1 MNDYTR
7 EKIKLR
13 MLKRI
18 ALLWD
23 ISDIE
28 HIDPVVRLLIEA
40 LAEEIFR
47 LSGELSELDDRL
59 LSKLAASMTPVS
71 RLTARP
77 AHAIVSAMP
86 VDSTVTIGR
95 NTVFEYKETKAL
107 RKYNLNSI
115 RFTPIVPFELIKASI
130 RLIQIQSNLY
140 GYDEE
145 FRRTHIASMFTRDE
159 VLNNTVWLGIEI
171 TPEIVTLETLPLYFD
186 FPNIE
191 NKYAYLQLL
200 PYTRWRVAGKEIECK
215 AGLAT
220 ENGDTA
226 TGYEY
231 TQAQTDIVFSDLH
244 ALYNSHYITLQKI
257 ETGSKTNYPAEWTNY
272 YPQEI
277 LGQLAT
283 PLLWIKGTFP
293 PSVSKEVLEH
303 LRVGINLFP
312 VANISKRTNS
322 QRMFDVSMFM
332 PLETDINES
341 FFEIAS
347 VKDSSGKEYELL
359 SSDNYVDKNKTAGTY
374 SLRRGGVEQYSNTND
389 TKSTILRLTDIIRDR
404 NMFSSSKTE
413 ETFQLMLSDLLAL
426 TDKITHT
433 IESLES
439 PTEVKNYILVD
450 KANPGETLLVDYW
463 VTNGE
468 TINNFK
474 PTAPLTVTG
483 AYPVLKNA
491 VFFTSLQGGAP
502 TPSVEKTKDMHRY
515 MLTTHDKLFTY
526 HDILNFCRAEYGNYI
541 NNIEVKQGIA
551 ISKKPK
557 QGLVKT
563 IDLFLTLDSVQASGL
578 QNEDFRME
586 LLCKLEKRSPENFIY
601 RIFITH

>member
-23 ISDIE
+23 ISDVE
-28 HIDPVVRLLIEA
+28 HIDPVVKLLIEA
-40 LAEEIFR
+40 LAEEIFQ

-77 AHAIVSAMP
+77 AHAIVNAIP
-86 VDSTVTIGR
+86 VDSTVTIDR

-145 FRRTHIASMFTRDE
+145 FRRTHIASMLTRDE
-159 VLNNTVWLGIEI
+159 ALNNTVWLGIEI
-171 TPEIVTLETLPLYFD
+171 TPEIAALETLPLYFD
-186 FPNIE
+186 FPSIE

-200 PYTRWRVAGKEIECK
+200 PYTKWTLAGKDVECK
-215 AGLAT
+215 PGLAM
-220 ENGDTA
+220 EKGDTA
-226 TGYEY
+226 AYEY

-244 ALYNSHYITLQKI
+244 ALYNNHYITLQKI
-257 ETGSKTNYPAEWTNY
+257 ATGSKTNYPAEWTNY
-272 YPQEI
+272 YPEKM
-277 LGQLAT
+277 LGQLAV
-283 PLLWIKGTFP
+283 PLLWIKGIFP
-293 PSVSKEVLEH
+293 ASVSKEILEH
-303 LRVGINLFP
+303 LRVGINVFP

-322 QRMFDVSMFM
+322 QRMFDISMFM
-332 PLETDINES
+332 PLETDINEY

-359 SSDNYVDKNKTAGTY
+359 SSDNYVDKNKAAGTY

-404 NMFSSSKTE
+404 NMFSNSKTE
-413 ETFQLMLSDLLAL
+413 EAFQLMLNDLLAL
-426 TDKITHT
+426 ADKITNT
-433 IESLES
+433 IESLDS
-439 PTEVKNYILVD
+439 PTDVKNYILVD
-450 KANPGETLLVDYW
+450 KSNPGETLLVEYW
-463 VTNGE
+463 VTNGDI
-468 TINNFK
+468 INNFR
-474 PTAPLTVTG
+474 PTASITITG
-483 AYPVLKNA
+483 TYLALKNA
-491 VFFTSLQGGAP
+491 SFVTTLQGGSP

-541 NNIEVKQGIA
+541 DKVEVKQGVA
-551 ISKKPK
+551 IGKKPK

-563 IDLFLTLDSVQASGL
+563 IDLFLTLNHVQISGL

-586 LLCKLEKRSPENFIY
+586 LLCKLEKRSPENFNY
-601 RIFITH
+601 RIFITY